1 MQNLLNDLKELLKQ
15 DDRLMVEDELLKN
28 KIIELALKL
37 DENLI
42 RLLLSH
48 SRLRQ
53 HFFAD
58 IDGVLVFD
66 KEKFLQFVSNKAF
79 LPDSYT
85 AFKNKI
91 GLTDDGGATYLSRRR
106 EVVLTWPYRDC
117 VLEGGQTE
125 EDAKRDEIF
134 WNETLAPDDIDR
146 LLDPKVL
153 TNFRRI
159 DADGEHPVKEVAD
172 TDNLIIRG
180 NNLLAL
186 HSLLPRLRGQ
196 VKLIYIDPPFNI
208 GGDSF
213 GYNDRFNH
221 STWLT
226 FMMNR
231 LEVAQHLL
239 APDGCIFVHIDYH
252 EVGYLITL
260 MDEIFDKANFI
271 QLISVKTAS
280 PAGFKTVNPG
290 PIDVTEY
297 LLFYTKNRE
306 VFNFKKCYVPVDYDS
321 NYDLVIENQEDDPAQ
336 WRLIP
341 LRDIVYRENGIDIG
355 NTPQQSARNAKEK
368 WGPFWRVIRER
379 MMAEWALQNHDRVV
393 SIRDPHK
400 PTASLRKLLKK
411 SQAERGRIFTYEK
424 SDNSES
430 SRGYVINGGMLA
442 FYSDK
447 VRAID
452 GFLTPT
458 ELLTDLWTDISWD
471 GIAKEGGVTL
481 KNGKKPEKLIKRIIE
496 IATDCENDIVLD
508 FNLGSGTTAAVAHK
522 MGRQYIG
529 IEQLDYGE
537 NDSIVRL
544 KNVIGGDQSGIS
556 KAVGWQGGGSFVTCD
571 LMQWNARHVEQI
583 QATQSTEELQTLWKT
598 LQAEGFL
605 SYKVDFAQ
613 FNEHAEEF
621 AQLSLADQKRF
632 LLEVL
637 DKNQLYV
644 NLSEIDDADYQ
655 VSEEDKRL
663 NRQFYNTEQN

>member
-1 MQNLLNDLKELLKQ
+1 MQNLLNDLRQLLKQ

-106 EVVLTWPYRDC
+106 EVVLAWPYRDC

-159 DADGEHPVKEVAD
+159 DAYGEHPVKEIAD
-172 TDNLIIRG
+172 TDSLIIKG

-196 VKLIYIDPPFNI
+196 VKLIYIDPPYNT
-208 GGDSF
+208 GNDSF

-221 STWLT
+221 SAWLT
-226 FMMNR
+226 FMKNR
-231 LEVAQHLL
+231 LEVAKAFLRDDGAIAIQIDDNEIAYLTVL
-239 APDGCIFVHIDYH
+239 ADELFDRDNMVS
-252 EVGYLITL
+252 LIT
-260 MDEIFDKANFI
+260 IRRSAPTGHKAINPSPINVCDYVLLYAKDRTRWNYRMQYTEREYDTAYSLFIENFEEGY
-271 QLISVKTAS
+271 SKWKFT
-280 PAGFKTVNPG
+280 TVNEALKKYTCSIEKLIETFPDRVARFAIPNYSGVGKKTRKLIDESKQRPG
-290 PIDVTEY
+290 VIIRQEREEFPDIY
-297 LLFYTKNRE
+297 LLDGQRILFYKD
-306 VFNFKKCYVPVDYDS
+306 K
-321 NYDLVIENQEDDPAQ
+321 L
-336 WRLIP
+336 
-341 LRDIVYRENGIDIG
+341 
-355 NTPQQSARNAKEK
+355 KE
-368 WGPFWRVIRER
+368 
-379 MMAEWALQNHDRVV
+379 
-393 SIRDPHK
+393 
-400 PTASLRKLLKK
+400 
-411 SQAERGRIFTYEK
+411 
-424 SDNSES
+424 
-430 SRGYVINGGMLA
+430 
-442 FYSDK
+442 
-447 VRAID
+447 ID
-452 GFLTPT
+452 GKLVTAEPLTN
-458 ELLTDLWTDISWD
+458 LWTDIPFQ
-471 GIAKEGGVTL
+471 GIANEGQVVL
-481 KNGKKPEKLIKRIIE
+481 RKGKKPENLIRRII
-496 IATDCENDIVLD
+496 DISTEEGDLVMD
-508 FNLGSGTTAAVAHK
+508 FFLGTGTTAAVAHK
-522 MGRQYIG
+522 TGRQYIG
-529 IEQLDYGE
+529 VEQLDYGE

-544 KNVIGGDQSGIS
+544 KNVINGDESGIS
-556 KAVGWQGGGSFVTCD
+556 KAVGWKGGGDFVTCE
-571 LMQWNARHVEQI
+571 LMQWNGRCIGQI
-583 QATQSTEELQTLWKT
+583 QAAQSAEELQALWET
-598 LQAEGFL
+598 LQAKAFL
-605 SYKVDFAQ
+605 SYKVDFDQ
-613 FNEHAEEF
+613 FDEHAEDF

-655 VSEEDKRL
+655 VSDEDKRL

>member
-1 MQNLLNDLKELLKQ
+1 MQNLLNDLRQLLKQ
-15 DDRLMVEDELLKN
+15 DDRLMVEDEFLKN

-106 EVVLTWPYRDC
+106 EVVLAWPYKDC

-134 WNETLAPDDIDR
+134 WNEALAPDDIDR

-159 DADGEHPVKEVAD
+159 DAYGEHPVKEIAD
-172 TDNLIIRG
+172 TDNLIIKG

-186 HSLLPRLRGQ
+186 HTLTRRFGGR
-196 VKLIYIDPPFNI
+196 VKLIYIDPPYNT
-208 GGDSF
+208 GSDGF

-226 FMMNR
+226 FIRSR
-231 LEVAQHLL
+231 LESARALLRTDGSIWINIDDNEAHYLKVLADEVFGRANFVRNVLWQKRTSPDMRATIGDGHDHILVYAKEIERFKAVANRIPKTEEQKASYQNPDNDPRGPWVSSDFTAQGYRPNQMYKIV
-239 APDGCIFVHIDYH
+239 APGGAEYSPPEGRCWKNIEPVYLKLVEEGRMWFGQDDNGVPRRKTYLSESPDQAAWSWWSNS
-252 EVGYLITL
+252 EVGH
-260 MDEIFDKANFI
+260 
-271 QLISVKTAS
+271 
-280 PAGFKTVNPG
+280 
-290 PIDVTEY
+290 
-297 LLFYTKNRE
+297 
-306 VFNFKKCYVPVDYDS
+306 
-321 NYDLVIENQEDDPAQ
+321 NQEAKKESIALFGVSNPFPTPKPE
-336 WRLIP
+336 RL
-341 LRDIVYRENGIDIG
+341 L
-355 NTPQQSARNAKEK
+355 Q
-368 WGPFWRVIRER
+368 RVIQIGSNE
-379 MMAEWALQNHDRVV
+379 E
-393 SIRDPHK
+393 
-400 PTASLRKLLKK
+400 
-411 SQAERGRIFTYEK
+411 
-424 SDNSES
+424 
-430 SRGYVINGGMLA
+430 
-442 FYSDK
+442 
-447 VRAID
+447 
-452 GFLTPT
+452 
-458 ELLTDLWTDISWD
+458 
-471 GIAKEGGVTL
+471 
-481 KNGKKPEKLIKRIIE
+481 
-496 IATDCENDIVLD
+496 DIVLD
-508 FNLGSGTTAAVAHK
+508 FFAGSGTTAAVAHK
-522 MGRQYIG
+522 MGRQFIVV
-529 IEQLDYGE
+529 EQMDYAE
-537 NDSIVRL
+537 TFIVERL
-544 KNVIGGDQSGIS
+544 KKVTAGEQGGIS
-556 KAVGWQGGGSFVTCD
+556 GDMGWGGGGSFIVCE
-571 LMQWNARHVEQI
+571 LMQWNARYVEHI
-583 QATQSTEELQTLWKT
+583 HAAQSTEELQALWETLR
-598 LQAEGFL
+598 AEGFL

-621 AQLSLADQKRF
+621 AQLSLVDQKRF

-655 VSEEDKRL
+655 VSDEDKRL

>member
-1 MQNLLNDLKELLKQ
+1 MQNLLNELKELLKQ

-37 DENLI
+37 DEDLI

-58 IDGVLVFD
+58 IDSVLVFD

-91 GLTDDGGATYLSRRR
+91 GLTNDGGTTYLSRHRD
-106 EVVLTWPYRDC
+106 VVLAWPYKDC

-134 WNETLAPDDIDR
+134 WNEILAPDDIDR
-146 LLDPKVL
+146 LLDPKAV

-159 DADGEHPVKEVAD
+159 DADSEHLVTEIAD
-172 TDNLIIRG
+172 TDNLIIKG

-186 HSLLPRLRGQ
+186 HSLLPRFRGR
-196 VKLIYIDPPFNI
+196 VKLIYIDPPFNT

-231 LEVAQHLL
+231 LEVARHLL
-239 APDGCIFVHIDYH
+239 APDGGIFVHIDYH
-252 EVGYLITL
+252 EVGYLITI
-260 MDEIFDKANFI
+260 MDEVFDKGNFI

-290 PIDVTEY
+290 PIDVTEH

-306 VFNFKKCYVPVDYDS
+306 AFNFKKCYVPVDYDS
-321 NYDLVIENQEDDPAQ
+321 NYSLVIENQEDDPEQ

-368 WGPFWRVIRER
+368 WGPFWKVIRER
-379 MMAEWALQNHDRVV
+379 MMAEWALQNHERVV

-400 PTASLRKLLKK
+400 PTASLRKLLEK
-411 SQAERGRIFTYEK
+411 SKANRDRIFTYEK
-424 SDNSES
+424 SDDSES
-430 SRGYVINGGMLA
+430 GRGYVINGGMLA
-442 FYSDK
+442 FYSNK
-447 VRAID
+447 VKAID
-452 GFLTPT
+452 GVLTPT

-481 KNGKKPEKLIKRIIE
+481 KNGKKPEKLIKRIVE
-496 IATDCENDIVLD
+496 IATDCEDDIVLD
-508 FNLGSGTTAAVAHK
+508 FNLGCGTTAAVAHK
-522 MGRQYIG
+522 MGCQYIG
-529 IEQLDYGE
+529 IEQLDYGQ

-571 LMQWNARHVEQI
+571 LMQWNARYLDQI
-583 QATQSTEELQTLWKT
+583 QAAQSAEELQALWATLRAK
-598 LQAEGFL
+598 AFL
-605 SYKVDFAQ
+605 SYKVGFAQ

-644 NLSEIDDADYQ
+644 NLSEIGDADYQ
-655 VSEEDKRL
+655 VSDEDKRL
-663 NRQFYNTEQN
+663 NRQFYSTEQN